1 MKKQFFLINIFFLLI
16 FMSCEFSPAYSK
28 KPDSYFFNK
37 MEPLEWSED
46 YVLAATLYPQQI
58 QVWNS
63 KTNKLVHKYSLHTDE
78 SKWGKG
84 TERAL
89 DVRDMA
95 VLNGVIWF
103 IGLGLQ
109 RSLIRLDC
117 KTGEMR
123 YIELDMKPSG
133 VVAIPEGNSGN
144 GMIVT
149 STYADSRIG
158 VAVRFLD
165 TEGNIIKKSN
175 ISFDKIKLLSIGEC
189 YYENENYYTV
199 AVKDESYSKDK
210 DIDFKLINL
219 SDSQKKYLYD
229 IEPQKIFHTNF
240 IKDNFDEDLENYF
253 CNSRL
258 ITFSSNSEQRFME
271 INVWN
276 DDYYENP
283 SSKYLFIRFLYKI
296 NSFENFDIQY
306 TGIKYAEEDSKTF
319 FSAYEYGENIYV
331 TGKQLHEVETKEY
344 LEGLE
349 TTIYPKTG
357 GNQIKHIQMPYGNQI
372 YCEMK
377 EDCTWFSKNIYFQD
391 KKTLEWNKSQEAAIY
406 KLDYKNQTVYEYDK
420 DGNCKE
426 LTWIEG

>member
-1 MKKQFFLINIFFLLI
+1 MKKQFFLINIFSLLI

-89 DVRDMA
+89 DVEDMT

-103 IGLGLQ
+103 VGVGLQ

-123 YIELDMKPSG
+123 YIELDMKPSFCRKVLKDNDEESVIITANYPVEG
-133 VVAIPEGNSGN
+133 VGIAIRILNS
-144 GMIVT
+144 
-149 STYADSRIG
+149 
-158 VAVRFLD
+158 
-165 TEGNIIKKSN
+165 EGNIIEKYN
-175 ISFDKIKLLSIGEC
+175 ISHKNLTILGLNGVRFIDEKYYITAFSCEYHKYNDTEEKCFYILELDKNGKFKIEELSFSQVLSNEIFCKIPNNRESEFYASFDSQDYVNSEDKIFINTTISGGGCSRILFTLDSFNSHELNFTNIIYNEDDNRSVLS
-189 YYENENYYTV
+189 
-199 AVKDESYSKDK
+199 
-210 DIDFKLINL
+210 L
-219 SDSQKKYLYD
+219 
-229 IEPQKIFHTNF
+229 
-240 IKDNFDEDLENYF
+240 
-253 CNSRL
+253 
-258 ITFSSNSEQRFME
+258 
-271 INVWN
+271 
-276 DDYYENP
+276 
-283 SSKYLFIRFLYKI
+283 
-296 NSFENFDIQY
+296 
-306 TGIKYAEEDSKTF
+306 
-319 FSAYEYGENIYV
+319 YEYNGYIFF
-331 TGKQLHEVETKEY
+331 TGDSSYKKID
-344 LEGLE
+344 GLS
-349 TTIYPKTG
+349 TGLYPKTG

-377 EDCTWFSKNIYFQD
+377 EDCAWFSKNIYFQD